1 MSGRCPNEQQSGLG
15 RHRTAAN
22 GGRRRKWSQEANQIV
37 TKCFYLSKSGVM
49 GVTEESDKN
58 GCEGSIGFVEE
69 DNVMCENDC
78 LVVLQG

>member
-1 MSGRCPNEQQSGLG
+1 
-15 RHRTAAN
+15 
-22 GGRRRKWSQEANQIV
+22 
-37 TKCFYLSKSGVM
+37 M